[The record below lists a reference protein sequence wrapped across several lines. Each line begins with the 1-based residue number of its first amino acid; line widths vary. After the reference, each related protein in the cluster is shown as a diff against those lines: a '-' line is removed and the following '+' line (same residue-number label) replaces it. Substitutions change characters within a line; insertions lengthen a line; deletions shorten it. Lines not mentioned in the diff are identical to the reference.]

1 MFKAAAKLRLNSRL
15 DDLARSS
22 PVRERDPDDLP
33 SFNFPRS
40 YAAEPILFSIVSTL
54 DPNFVGMPLHKDGEQ
69 PLPAL
74 TSLCHLQRC
83 AKRPDAGRGTIVHAL
98 AFPHASRSAEASG
111 IHRNSRWPFL
121 SAQQSSAMRRFVAFV

>member
-40 YAAEPILFSIVSTL
+40 YAAEPILFSIVSPL
-54 DPNFVGMPLHKDGEQ
+54 DPNYVDMPLHKDGEQ
-69 PLPAL
+69 PFPTL
-74 TSLCHLQRC
+74 TFIGPCRVCLNGLTL
-83 AKRPDAGRGTIVHAL
+83 DGWTTTHAL
-98 AFPHASRSAEASG
+98 AVADASRRADAPAS
-111 IHRNSRWPFL
+111 HRNSR
-121 SAQQSSAMRRFVAFV
+121 